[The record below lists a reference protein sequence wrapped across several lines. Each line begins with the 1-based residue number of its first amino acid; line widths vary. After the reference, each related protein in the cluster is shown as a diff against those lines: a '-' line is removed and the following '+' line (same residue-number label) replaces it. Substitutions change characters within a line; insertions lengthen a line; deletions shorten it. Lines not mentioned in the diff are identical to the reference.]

1 MKTSLVITTINKIN
15 KNIKNFVS
23 SSKIKKWGLII
34 IGDRKSPKNFN
45 LSYGEYLDIKTQ
57 LKTNFKFAKICP
69 ENTYARKNIGYLQA
83 IKNKSE
89 IIAETD
95 DDNFPKKN
103 FFEEKKLIH
112 TVREVKNKSWVN
124 MYDLFTTSKQLI
136 WPRGLPL
143 DSVLENKIKLSKKK
157 KLRFYLQQGVC
168 ENNPDVDAIY
178 RLINKKINIKFK
190 NDFFVSLGKS
200 LSPFNSQNTI
210 WFKKIFP
217 LMYLPVTCTMRMTD
231 ILRSLICLKI
241 LINDNKKILFFG
253 TTMFQKRNE
262 HNLYKDFKDEIDL
275 YLYNKKIINLILNL
289 NLKKGEK
296 NYLSNILKCYKLLI
310 KKKFIKKTELK
321 YLNAWIF
328 DINKIIEKN
337 S

>member
-15 KNIKNFVS
+15 KNIKEFTIG
-23 SSKIKKWGLII
+23 SKSKKWDLII

-45 LSYGEYLDIKTQ
+45 LSYGKYLNLKTQ
-57 LKTNFKFAKICP
+57 LKTKFKFAKICP
-69 ENTYARKNIGYLQA
+69 ENSYARKNIGYLIA

-89 IIAETD
+89 IITETD

-103 FFEEKKLIH
+103 FFEEKKLVH
-112 TVREVKNKSWVN
+112 TTKEIKNKNWIN
-124 MYDLFTTSKQLI
+124 IYDLFTNSKQLI

-143 DSVLENKIKLSKKK
+143 DYINKNKIKLGKQKKQK
-157 KLRFYLQQGVC
+157 FYLQQGVC

-178 RLINKKINIKFK
+178 RLINKKINVKFK
-190 NDFFVSLGKS
+190 KNYFVSLGKS

-217 LMYLPVTCTMRMTD
+217 LMYLPVTCTMRTTD

-241 LINDNKKILFFG
+241 LMNDNKKVLFFG
-253 TTMFQKRNE
+253 TTMFQERNK
-262 HNLYKDFKDEIDL
+262 HNLYKDFEDEIGL
-275 YLYNKKIINLILNL
+275 YINNKKIINLVLNL

-296 NYLSNILKCYKLLI
+296 NYLSNILTCYKFLI
-310 KKKFIKKTELK
+310 KKKFIKQNELK
-321 YLNAWIF
+321 YLRAWIS
-328 DINKIIEKN
+328 DIKKLY
-337 S
+337 

>member
-15 KNIKNFVS
+15 KNIKNFAI
-23 SSKIKKWGLII
+23 SSKIKKWGIII
-34 IGDRKSPKNFN
+34 IGDRKSPKNFI
-45 LSYGEYLDIKTQ
+45 LPYGEYLNLKSQ

-69 ENTYARKNIGYLQA
+69 ENSYARKNIGYLRA

-89 IIAETD
+89 IIVETD

-103 FFEEKKLIH
+103 FFEKKKLVHSVKEI
-112 TVREVKNKSWVN
+112 KNKNWIN
-124 MYDLFTTSKQLI
+124 IYDLFTINKKLI

-143 DSVLENKIKLSKKK
+143 DCIDENKIKLSKKK
-157 KLRFYLQQGVC
+157 KQKFYLQQGVC

-190 NDFFVSLGKS
+190 KNYFVSLGKS
-200 LSPFNSQNTI
+200 LTPFNSQNTI

-217 LMYLPVTCTMRMTD
+217 LMYLPVTCTMRCTD

-241 LINDNKKILFFG
+241 LMNDNKKILFFG
-253 TTMFQKRNE
+253 TTMFQKRNK
-262 HNLYKDFKDEIDL
+262 HDLYKDLEDEVGL
-275 YLYNKKIINLILNL
+275 YLNNKKIINSILKL

-296 NYLSNILKCYKLLI
+296 NYLSNILACYKFLI
-310 KKKFIKKTELK
+310 KKKFIQKNELK
-321 YLNAWIF
+321 YLRAWIS
-328 DINKIIEKN
+328 DIKKLY
-337 S
+337 